1 MGWESFPNPFL
12 LIKVKKPEIFL
23 KTFCQFKIISYLC
36 TTIKQ
41 IKEIKTMKKYWLL
54 NVAGVGGYSIMV
66 HCEANTIEE
75 ALCQAAEADLFED
88 ETDAENAYGEEADE
102 DSIKHFTEYNL
113 VNEL

>member
-1 MGWESFPNPFL
+1 MPIQINFVPL
-12 LIKVKKPEIFL
+12 HH
-23 KTFCQFKIISYLC
+23 
-36 TTIKQ
+36 IKQ

-75 ALCQAAEADLFED
+75 ALCQAAEADLFDD

-102 DSIKHFTEYNL
+102 DSIKHFTENNL
-113 VNEL
+113 VHEL